1 VNIVPEL
8 VSVSPLEQ
16 LHLQHPS
23 ARSLFN
29 LITQLILFESRLHV
43 CNAAP
48 QHNAGRQ
55 PGSGLTF
62 VKLLSHSR
70 RNKRLNCIVVD
81 IDAR

>member
-1 VNIVPEL
+1 M
-8 VSVSPLEQ
+8 Q
-16 LHLQHPS
+16 
-23 ARSLFN
+23 
-29 LITQLILFESRLHV
+29 RLSTTP
-43 CNAAP
+43 AL
-48 QHNAGRQ
+48 GQ